1 MTGTIEAPTTNAL
14 RCDSCDRPM
23 FRKRTPVENRPTG
36 SVSVGG
42 RGLCTTCYQSI
53 HTVGQATVRE
63 AKAPAKT
70 APAVREPGAD
80 TSWHETAAC
89 NDPDIDPELFFHP
102 EGETGSAKEQRIATA
117 VAICETCPA
126 IQLCRQDALDRREAY
141 GIRGGLSEDE
151 RAAILAGGSAPHA
164 RLYLEPVHLHG
175 ETRSADTGPVSV
187 HIQALVDGGFSVTSV
202 SRFAG
207 VSVETVR
214 SILSGGRKTIKAD
227 TAEKLLSVKARAVAA

>member
-1 MTGTIEAPTTNAL
+1 VTATTEAPSTTVL

-23 FRKRTPVENRPTG
+23 FRKRTPVENRPAG

-53 HTVGQATVRE
+53 HTIGQATVRE
-63 AKAPAKT
+63 AKAPAK
-70 APAVREPGAD
+70 PAAREPHAD
-80 TSWHETAAC
+80 ISWHAVAAC

-102 EGETGSAKEQRIATA
+102 EGETGAAKEQRIATA

-126 IQLCRQDALDRREAY
+126 MQLCRQDALDRRDAY

-151 RAAILAGGSAPHA
+151 RAAILAGGSAPNA
-164 RLYLEPVHLHG
+164 RLYLEPVRLHG
-175 ETRSADTGPVSV
+175 ETRSADTGPVSA
-187 HIQALVDGGFSVTSV
+187 HIQALVDAGFSVTSV

-214 SILSGGRKTIKAD
+214 SILSGGRRTIKAD